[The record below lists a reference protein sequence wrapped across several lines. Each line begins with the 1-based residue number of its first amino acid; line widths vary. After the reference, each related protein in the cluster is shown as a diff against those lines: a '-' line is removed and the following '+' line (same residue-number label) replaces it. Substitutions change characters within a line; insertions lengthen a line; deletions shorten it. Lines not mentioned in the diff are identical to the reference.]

1 MFPALNCLNL
11 DNNNIS
17 EVSVFSCSQHTLTS
31 HSGSLLSTLSL
42 SQWGVVDELAKL
54 PSLVKL
60 CCRGNRLLSS
70 DGNLKTAN
78 QLIIAKL
85 GQLVFLDN
93 CEVR

>member
-1 MFPALNCLNL
+1 MCFPAHNTH
-11 DNNNIS
+11 S
-17 EVSVFSCSQHTLTS
+17 PHTLA
-31 HSGSLLSTLSL
+31 HFYPLSL

-60 CCRGNRLLSS
+60 CFRGNRLLSN

-85 GQLVFLDN
+85 GQLVFLNN